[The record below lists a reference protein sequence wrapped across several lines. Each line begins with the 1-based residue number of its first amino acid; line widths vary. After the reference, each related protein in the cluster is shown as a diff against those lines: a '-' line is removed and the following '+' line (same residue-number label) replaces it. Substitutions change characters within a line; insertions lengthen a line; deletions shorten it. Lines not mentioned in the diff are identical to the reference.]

1 MNEVVN
7 RMLQRSKETFS
18 RIIFAFDLDS
28 AEEYEKGKNLIN
40 LIEPYLVGVKFGY
53 PTILSFG
60 LERVKEMVFLLRE
73 RGLVSI
79 ADAKIADVSH
89 TNSKIARILFRSG
102 FDAVIAHGF
111 MGFKGSLDGLSK
123 TAKEENKALFVLA
136 TMSNEGASVIMDKVI
151 EQIISES
158 MLADPDGFIVPAT
171 RPAMIRKVKELLPIS
186 NELILL
192 SPGVGAQGAP
202 YGSAIAN
209 GAHFEIIGR
218 SIYESEKPLEEVKKI
233 IAAQKK
239 FCKE

>member
-1 MNEVVN
+1 MNEVVSK
-7 RMLQRSKETFS
+7 MLHRSKETSS
-18 RIIFAFDLDS
+18 RVIFAFDLDNI
-28 AEEYEKGKNLIN
+28 EEYERGKNL
-40 LIEPYLVGVKFGY
+40 LSLVEPYLVGVKFGY

-60 LERVKEMVFLLRE
+60 LERIKEIVLSLRK

-89 TNSKIARILFRSG
+89 TNSKIARILFKNG

-123 TAKEENKALFVLA
+123 IVKEENKALFVLA
-136 TMSNEGASVIMDKVI
+136 TMSNEGASVIMDKVV
-151 EQIISES
+151 EQIVSES
-158 MLADPDGFIVPAT
+158 LLAEPAGFVVPAT
-171 RPAMIRKVKELLPIS
+171 RPAMIKKVKELLS
-186 NELILL
+186 VHSELILL

-218 SIYESEKPLEEVKKI
+218 SIYESDKPLEEVKKI
-233 IAAQKK
+233 VMEQKK
-239 FCKE
+239 FYED

>member
-1 MNEVVN
+1 E
-7 RMLQRSKETFS
+7 
-18 RIIFAFDLDS
+18 
-28 AEEYEKGKNLIN
+28 GKNLLN
-40 LIEPYLVGVKFGY
+40 LVEPYLVGVKFGY

-60 LERVKEMVFLLRE
+60 LERVKEMVLSLKE
-73 RGLVSI
+73 KALIPI

-89 TNSKIARILFRSG
+89 TNSKIAKILFKSG

-123 TAKEENKALFVLA
+123 TVKEENKALFILA
-136 TMSNEGASVIMDKVI
+136 AMSNDGASLIMDKVV

-158 MLADPDGFIVPAT
+158 MLAEPAGFIVPAT
-171 RPAMIRKVKELLPIS
+171 RPSMIKRVKELLPIES
-186 NELILL
+186 DLILL

-218 SIYESEKPLEEVKKI
+218 SIYESKKPLEEVKKI
-233 IAAQKK
+233 LLAQRSFLKG
-239 FCKE
+239 